1 MPRCFQAGICF
12 IQSSDW
18 FETKFLLLTLV
29 SIASRLLLII
39 MQTSFANTQ
48 SCESKLWASVSVLL
62 FLDNSAPHGFNPDE
76 NLPFTTSR
84 LDEKVK
90 CTNSCVIY
98 FERWWIR
105 SSYVVWRNPRL
116 KQIRAREKVF
126 SREVNIKFSTFQRV
140 RELNFL
146 PAKKFHKNSFID
158 IQWVMRKEFGD
169 FFPHAGN
176 TRTANDLNNVK
187 RRWHRV
193 RSSLGRRLPITSWLV
208 TMSYY
213 RKCLWGWRLL
223 RRQIGDWVR
232 WLMQCDI
239 YCCR

>member
-18 FETKFLLLTLV
+18 FETQFLLLTLV

-146 PAKKFHKNSFID
+146 PARKFHKNSSTFSEWCERNSATFFRMLGILGQQMTLTTLTAVD
-158 IQWVMRKEFGD
+158 IEF
-169 FFPHAGN
+169 
-176 TRTANDLNNVK
+176 V
-187 RRWHRV
+187 HR
-193 RSSLGRRLPITSWLV
+193 SEGAYP
-208 TMSYY
+208 
-213 RKCLWGWRLL
+213 L
-223 RRQIGDWVR
+223 RRGW
-232 WLMQCDI
+232 
-239 YCCR
+239 